1 MEVLQNEW
9 KAYGR
14 SKIAPLYRAYEIKR
28 LKEKLEMLTEASDD
42 TAEQKKDLEKEI
54 TRLESETLE
63 ECTQRKK
70 EEDRKKEE
78 AGTVT
83 KAERDRKRA
92 EKEVDEEAQRAA
104 KIAKRDRKRAEKEA
118 EEETQRTA
126 KAAAKTAKR
135 DAKWTA
141 DVDAAIVSMIADGV
155 SCSKI
160 ASKLGNGLSE
170 DDIRNRWTRYLK
182 ESSGIIKPPVQV
194 GRHSSI
200 TWTADV
206 DAAIVR
212 MRTDGVSYSKIAS
225 KLGDGLTKMDIYNRW
240 TRHLK
245 D

>member
-14 SKIAPLYRAYEIKR
+14 SKIAPLYWAYEIKR

-63 ECTQRKK
+63 ECTQQKK

-92 EKEVDEEAQRAA
+92 EKEAEEEAQRAA
-104 KIAKRDRKRAEKEA
+104 KTAE
-118 EEETQRTA
+118 
-126 KAAAKTAKR
+126 R

-212 MRTDGVSYSKIAS
+212 MRTYGVSYSKIAS

>member
-1 MEVLQNEW
+1 MGGCCVWLGAKRWPTWNSAEE
-9 KAYGR
+9 KA
-14 SKIAPLYRAYEIKR
+14 ALKR
-28 LKEKLEMLTEASDD
+28 KRKDGKTAAEK
-42 TAEQKKDLEKEI
+42 AE
-54 TRLESETLE
+54 
-63 ECTQRKK
+63 
-70 EEDRKKEE
+70 EE
-78 AGTVT
+78 AQRAAKTA
-83 KAERDRKRA
+83 KRDRKCA
-92 EKEVDEEAQRAA
+92 EKEAEEEAQRAA
-104 KIAKRDRKRAEKEA
+104 KIAKCDRKRAEKEA
-118 EEETQRTA
+118 EEEAQRTA
-126 KAAAKTAKR
+126 KTAER

-170 DDIRNRWTRYLK
+170 DDIRNRWTRYMK
-182 ESSGIIKPPVQV
+182 ESSSIIKPPVQV

-212 MRTDGVSYSKIAS
+212 MRTYGVSYSEIAS
-225 KLGDGLTKMDIYNRW
+225 KLGVGLTKMDIYNRW